1 MNAKRKKELEKYYLQ
16 VNRAYRDLKYM
27 MYDHELKPQEEMKI
41 AFVNLEKIRLELKS
55 ILEGK

>member
-27 MYDHELKPQEEMKI
+27 AYDHELEFQEEIKI
-41 AFVNLEKIRLELKS
+41 AIVNLEKIRLELKRR
-55 ILEGK
+55 LEE